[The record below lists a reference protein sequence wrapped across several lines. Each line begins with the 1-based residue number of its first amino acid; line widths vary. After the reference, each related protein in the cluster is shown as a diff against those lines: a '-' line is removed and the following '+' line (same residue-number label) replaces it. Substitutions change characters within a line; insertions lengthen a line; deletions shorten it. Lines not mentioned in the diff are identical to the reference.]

1 MIWGV
6 TNASWAL
13 ENKLSKIC
21 NAFNHIYG
29 DNFELK
35 HCMCAQSMALGTH
48 TKFQL
53 EIPKSTIS
61 AIHTFRDNILE
72 SP

>member
-1 MIWGV
+1 MEWYGGV

-13 ENKLSKIC
+13 ENNLMKIC

-35 HCMCAQSMALGTH
+35 HCMCAQSMALG
-48 TKFQL
+48 
-53 EIPKSTIS
+53 
-61 AIHTFRDNILE
+61 DNIVE